1 MGAVTTSKGPT
12 VGIVAV
18 SEADGRPYA
27 EIVRR
32 SGGSPW
38 LILPDHTLPADEI
51 LRRTDALIISGGS
64 VPGPHDRVD
73 TEGVM
78 DGGQETPGGDGAAL
92 SVLKAALMSDV
103 PMLAVCR
110 GMHAL
115 NAALG
120 GAPSG
125 DVPGHE
131 PSQGEGEE
139 VSAYHRIYIAP
150 GSKLAAVVGSGGFVR
165 VNSRHHRG
173 IREAQKSPLL
183 LASAYSL
190 DDGVIEALESPDHG
204 WVIGVQFR
212 PERRLE
218 LPPHFDR
225 LFQSLVQRAK
235 G

>member
-1 MGAVTTSKGPT
+1 VASATPKDGPLHVGAVAMSKGPT
-12 VGIVAV
+12 VGILAG
-18 SEADGRPYA
+18 SEDDARPYA

-38 LILPDHTLPADEI
+38 LILPDNMLPADET
-51 LRRTDALIISGGS
+51 LQRVGALVVSGGA
-64 VPGPHDRVD
+64 
-73 TEGVM
+73 M
-78 DGGQETPGGDGAAL
+78 DEEQGSPSGHEAAL
-92 SVLKAALMSDV
+92 TLLEAALRSDV

-115 NAALG
+115 NQALG
-120 GAPSG
+120 GAPSV
-125 DVPGHE
+125 DVPDHE
-131 PSQGEGEE
+131 SFLREGEE
-139 VSAYHRIYIAP
+139 VAAYHRIYIAP

-165 VNSRHHRG
+165 VNSRHNRG

-190 DDGVIEALESPDHG
+190 DDGVIETLESPDHR

-225 LFQSLVQRAK
+225 LFQSLVERAK